1 MHEFS
6 LIQALVSRV
15 AEEARRRQ
23 ALKVH
28 SLTIR
33 VGELSGVEPELL
45 QGAYDLFRAGTVC
58 EEAALRVER
67 IPARWGCPRCN
78 RPIALGEA
86 LRCPACDE
94 PAELSEG
101 ADALTL
107 LSIDLEVP

>member
-1 MHEFS
+1 MHEYS

-15 AEEARRRQ
+15 AEEARSRQ

-45 QGAYDLFRAGTVC
+45 QGAYELFRAGTVC
-58 EEAALRVER
+58 DGAALRVER
-67 IPARWGCPRCN
+67 VPARWGCPRCGQA
-78 RPIALGEA
+78 IVLGEA
-86 LRCPACDE
+86 LRCPTCDE

>member
-1 MHEFS
+1 
-6 LIQALVSRV
+6 
-15 AEEARRRQ
+15 
-23 ALKVH
+23 
-28 SLTIR
+28 

-45 QGAYDLFRAGTVC
+45 QGAYELFRTGTVC
-58 EEAALRVER
+58 DGAALRLER
-67 IPARWGCPRCN
+67 VPARWGCPRCK
-78 RPIALGEA
+78 RAIAPGEA

>member
-28 SLTIR
+28 SLSVR

-45 QGAYDLFRAGTVC
+45 QSAYELFRTGTVC
-58 EEAALRVER
+58 EGAALRVER
-67 IPARWGCPRCN
+67 VPARWGCPRIGSSMGKVYDPDSPGMVTAAEGGSPC
-78 RPIALGEA
+78 
-86 LRCPACDE
+86 RCAASLPNE
-94 PAELSEG
+94 
-101 ADALTL
+101 
-107 LSIDLEVP
+107 